1 MTDPPPPGTPGQRR
15 LDRAPGERYRG
26 GRPPASTASAPAAG
40 SGSRRRGLVAA
51 TATAAVGAIV
61 YALLGEINLDPGL
74 VIVAAVV
81 GWAVALAL
89 IWGAGVAAPI
99 PRQALIAAAI
109 AGGAIV
115 AGLLLA
121 WAISRVEGGV
131 LDPVGYTNERY
142 GPLASPEIGV
152 DAGLAWL
159 RAR

>member
-1 MTDPPPPGTPGQRR
+1 
-15 LDRAPGERYRG
+15 
-26 GRPPASTASAPAAG
+26 
-40 SGSRRRGLVAA
+40 VAA

-115 AGLLLA
+115 VGLLLA

-131 LDPVGYTNERY
+131 LDPVGYTDERY
-142 GPLASPEIGV
+142 GPLAYLEIGV
-152 DAGLAWL
+152 AAGLAWL